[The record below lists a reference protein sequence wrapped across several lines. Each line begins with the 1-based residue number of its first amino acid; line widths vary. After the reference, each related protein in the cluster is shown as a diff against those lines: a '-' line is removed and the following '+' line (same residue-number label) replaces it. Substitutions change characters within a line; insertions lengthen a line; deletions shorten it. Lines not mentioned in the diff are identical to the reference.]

1 MRLPL
6 FTWARAYDRSWLRG
20 DVLAGL
26 TVWAVLVPE
35 ALAYASI
42 AGISPVIGLYAA
54 PGALILYAA
63 LGSSRHL
70 VVGPMAATAALSAAA
85 VGELAAGGSDAFVQL
100 TITLALVVGILSLAA
115 GLLRLGFL
123 ASFISEPVFKGF
135 IIGLALTIMV
145 GQLPKL
151 FGVEKIEGDFFEQ
164 LWGLLGELE
173 STSGLTLLVGT
184 ASLVLVMGL
193 RRVAPRAP
201 ASLVAVLAG
210 IVAVALFDLDAH
222 GVAIVGPVES
232 GLPSLGL
239 PDVAAQSYLD
249 LSAAAVGVM
258 LIGFAEGLAAA
269 KTFAAAD
276 HYEIDADREL
286 IGVGAANLGA
296 GLSSGMVVGGS
307 LSKTA
312 VNGAAGAHSQLSG
325 LVVAGLT
332 IVTLVFLTALFE
344 DLPEATLA
352 AIVIA
357 AVIDLVDVA
366 ALLRL
371 YRFHTSGAARVYAV
385 AARPDFVAALAA
397 LVGVLVFD
405 TLPGLFIGI
414 GVSMVLLLY
423 RASRPHIA
431 VLGSDPQRPEQWND
445 LARHPDNR
453 PRSWDRGTALRER
466 AVLRQRRR
474 GARRDP
480 VARRGRHEGDRA
492 RRRDRPDDRPHRR
505 EHAHQARRGAPP
517 RRDRAGSRPRRGR
530 GARARQARRH
540 RRRSIPAHLPDGGRR
555 RRGGQRRRPA
565 VKVRSPPPQRA
576 GARSSSPSI
585 TMPCTM

>member
-1 MRLPL
+1 VRLAL

-480 VARRGRHEGDRA
+480 VTRRGRHEGDRA